1 MRNTRTKRRLA
12 EIQDNFEEDRS
23 QASSRDK
30 SSVDP
35 NENYITLVSQE
46 IEGRIAKKLSQEF
59 SKRDSRL
66 LGALAK
72 LDHFL
77 TNPSVDSSTPKIK
90 HTSVTGD
97 LDNSESDLH
106 ERERHHLDGSRRRNY
121 IPDPDEVVHMVT
133 GVTNNNHMVTGAPHH
148 DHMVTGMPNHDNTL
162 SRVESTRKRIHRR
175 SYIPKPRSILR
186 KARRKLRS
194 TSQPQFRS
202 ENKPSNSG
210 NRPDLTCSSTN
221 RK

>member
-1 MRNTRTKRRLA
+1 MRNTRNKRRLA

-23 QASSRDK
+23 QGSSRDK

-35 NENYITLVSQE
+35 NENYITQVSQE

-59 SKRDSRL
+59 SKRESRI

-106 ERERHHLDGSRRRNY
+106 EREGHHLDGSRRRNY
-121 IPDPDEVVHMVT
+121 IPDPDEVVH
-133 GVTNNNHMVTGAPHH
+133 
-148 DHMVTGMPNHDNTL
+148 
-162 SRVESTRKRIHRR
+162 
-175 SYIPKPRSILR
+175 
-186 KARRKLRS
+186 S
-194 TSQPQFRS
+194 TSTHATDDATSALWIFYKILISLKSTSWHLRAQCYIFLFLR
-202 ENKPSNSG
+202 PS
-210 NRPDLTCSSTN
+210 TMF
-221 RK
+221 